1 MSIPLMTA
9 VWKHFPSGG
18 SQLLVML
25 KLADYANDLGGD
37 IFPSIAAI
45 ARNVR
50 LTEKQARR
58 VIHDLID
65 SNWLSVV
72 GNASGGSHSQ
82 TRRYQMNVERLTPPA
97 DGSRTPPVEGSREG
111 LTPPADG
118 RPPLPPVSLTP
129 PAHGSQSI
137 NNQKIKHTHR
147 QPDGAATSLPSGIL
161 SCPAEQIVD
170 LYHEV
175 LPELPKVKMLTEERR
190 KHLRARWR
198 EDPKRQNLGWW
209 RNFFQVVRSSDFLMG
224 KTDKPFFPDFGWLV
238 KAGNFVKVIEGKY
251 RNRQGGNG
259 R

>member
-1 MSIPLMTA
+1 MSICLMAA
-9 VWKHFPSGG
+9 VWEHFPCGG

-25 KLADYANDLGGD
+25 RLADYANDLGGD
-37 IFPSIAAI
+37 IFPSIATI

-72 GNASGGSHSQ
+72 GNANGGSHTQ

-97 DGSRTPPVEGSREG
+97 DGSRTPPVEGSCEG
-111 LTPPADG
+111 LTPPTDG
-118 RPPLPPVSLTP
+118 RPPLPPVFLTP

-137 NNQKIKHTHR
+137 NNRKIKHIRR
-147 QPDGAATSLPSGIL
+147 QPDGVATSLPSGI
-161 SCPAEQIVD
+161 SPCPAEQIVD

-175 LPELPKVKMLTEERR
+175 LPELPEVKILTEERR

-198 EDPKRQNLGWW
+198 EDSKRQNLGWW
-209 RNFFQVVRSSDFLMG
+209 RKYFQAVRASDFLMG
-224 KTDKPFFPDFGWLV
+224 RSGQWIANFDWLINPQNL
-238 KAGNFVKVIEGKY
+238 AKVIEKRY
-251 RNRQGGNG
+251 INRPGGSV